1 MNLNDEKDR
10 IILELKKKLVEKDN
24 RILELERQ
32 ILQNSSSDDIS
43 KQYEDI
49 IKTTLD
55 QANRMWKAQI
65 QNIIKKYKVRIIINI
80 VK

>member
-43 KQYEDI
+43 EQYEDI